1 MQWGAKR
8 VLGVSTALVFAAT
21 SACTEP
27 QAAAKPMP
35 EGETAYTCGSLI
47 YGAAHY
53 LKSED
58 HQADI
63 DLIKGKSILAAT
75 KFGTIYATEENLD
88 GMEAF
93 NKMKIR
99 GLLMSGTPSG
109 NQFELSTDQHVQ
121 RAKACAEAV

>member
-1 MQWGAKR
+1 MHRVAKR
-8 VLGVSTALVFAAT
+8 VLGISTTMFCIAI

-35 EGETAYTCGSLI
+35 ENETAFTCGALI

-53 LKSED
+53 VKSEE
-58 HQADI
+58 HQADLAFI
-63 DLIKGKSILAAT
+63 EGKSIGAAT
-75 KFGTIYATEENLD
+75 KFGTIYATDEGLD
-88 GMEAF
+88 GMQAL

-109 NQFELSTDQHVQ
+109 NEFELSTDEHVE